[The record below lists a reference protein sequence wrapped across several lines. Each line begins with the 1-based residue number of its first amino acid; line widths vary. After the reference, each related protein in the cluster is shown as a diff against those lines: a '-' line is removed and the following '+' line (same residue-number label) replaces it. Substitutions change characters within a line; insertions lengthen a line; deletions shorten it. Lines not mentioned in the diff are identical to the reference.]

1 MKMGKKLTSAFLAA
15 QMLLSVSIAGA
26 EQPAAERY
34 RGIFQG
40 GSFYVEYGPK
50 GWGMRDYIVAQNGVR
65 MAGYKLEKLFGT
77 TTYPAYRYD
86 NGKYYQ
92 FNNKGTVKRQMELA
106 KQNYEAYIHYES
118 YQDSAG
124 YYNNFSSNERPV
136 SSIGAGSFF
145 GDSVYIPSSQDLPKK
160 TTGKVLD
167 ESQMNNPTLAPD
179 ERWEAVRAHLSLPGS
194 LKIFAWNDAYM
205 GHEYG
210 ENEPSFVETVQ
221 IEDDGKHYVGDKY
234 VSLLKDSNGKIKAE
248 MHYTALYDSK
258 GDLKKIKKICRIAG
272 RDIPIDELEIV
283 TITDILPEK
292 AINMPKSKIYAAD
305 TGSITDLL
313 QKEILVEENK

>member
-1 MKMGKKLTSAFLAA
+1 MKMRKKIAAVLALNIMLSAGTA
-15 QMLLSVSIAGA
+15 IA
-26 EQPAAERY
+26 EQPAAEKY
-34 RGIFQG
+34 RGIFQSG
-40 GSFYVEYGPK
+40 NFYVEYGPK

-65 MAGYKLEKLFGT
+65 MSGYKLEKLFGT

-92 FNNKGTVKRQMELA
+92 FNNKGTMKRQMEIA
-106 KQNYEAYIHYES
+106 KQNYNAYIHYES
-118 YQDSAG
+118 YQDSVG
-124 YYNNFSSNERPV
+124 NYNSFSSSERPV
-136 SSIGAGSFF
+136 SSIGAGSLF
-145 GDSVYIPSSQDLPKK
+145 GRSVYSSNQDLPKN

-167 ESQMNNPTLAPD
+167 ESQMNNPAVAPD
-179 ERWEAVRAHLSLPGS
+179 ERWDAVKSHLSLPSS
-194 LKIFAWNDAYM
+194 LKIFAWNDKYM

-210 ENEPSFVETVQ
+210 ENEPEFVESVQ
-221 IEDDGKHYVGDKY
+221 VEDEDKHYVGDKY

-248 MHYTALYDSK
+248 MHYTAMYDQK
-258 GDLKKIKKICRIAG
+258 GDLKKITKICRIAG

-305 TGSITDLL
+305 TGTITDLL